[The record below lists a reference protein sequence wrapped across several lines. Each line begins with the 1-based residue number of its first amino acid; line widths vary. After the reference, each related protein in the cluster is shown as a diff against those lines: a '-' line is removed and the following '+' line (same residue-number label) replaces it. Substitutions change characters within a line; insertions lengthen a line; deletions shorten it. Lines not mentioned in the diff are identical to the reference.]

1 MYKNCPIKS
10 YNLFKNEQKYAQD
23 RGTGLGSVVLDQD
36 KGMIYV
42 KKSKASGGFFSVYL
56 YAETVGGIESF
67 FEVKINLVKLL
78 NLAPIISVDD

>member
-1 MYKNCPIKS
+1 
-10 YNLFKNEQKYAQD
+10 
-23 RGTGLGSVVLDQD
+23 
-36 KGMIYV
+36 MIYV
-42 KKSKASGGFFSVYL
+42 KKSKAIGGFFSVYL